1 MPEVEDTQKK
11 DQGPPGPPGKLGQH
25 GQPVSIFCLLKA
37 RMYFRKGN
45 SNSSHMHKGLKLYS
59 LTHCHQVY
67 FYKTGFKSHQI
78 NSRVSYLPCM
88 CQEIYKGLTRY
99 NNQQAQGKQLMCQY
113 TNILEVVM
121 PQTLWAAFTV
131 LHHTPSCH
139 VQNCWTLELICSMA
153 SVYPGC
159 FTLRILLNYQHKCI
173 QLSRGAKQ
181 ITL

>member
-11 DQGPPGPPGKLGQH
+11 DQGPPGPPGKPGQH

-37 RMYFRKGN
+37 CMYFRKGN

-78 NSRVSYLPCM
+78 NSRVSYLLCM
-88 CQEIYKGLTRY
+88 CQEIHEGLTRY

-121 PQTLWAAFTV
+121 PQILCAAFTV
-131 LHHTPSCH
+131 LHYTHSCH
-139 VQNCWTLELICSMA
+139 VQNCWTSELICSMA

-173 QLSRGAKQ
+173 QLIRGAKQ